1 MGIIIDCKTT
11 SKKFKE
17 LVETQKYF
25 VDKSSL
31 INVFNKALVENGG
44 NNYISI
50 TKPRRFG
57 KTFIASMLVSYYS
70 KSIDSKGLFDNL
82 KVYKEIAPLDGTKKT
97 RKTSTKK
104 VNDKQKG
111 SDKNIFNEQENFS
124 DKIFNKKNS
133 KEQED
138 STNEILDKKKY
149 IEQKDSNNET
159 FDEKERQLSL
169 KRYEEFQKKFHTLYF
184 DFSERVDSFIE
195 LDDYLD
201 FINQT
206 LKEDIEELYPD
217 SKLLNKYSK
226 NICINLARLNNEID
240 VDFVIIIDEWD
251 YILANN
257 KFSFNDQGR
266 YISFLKDLIKGKG
279 YARFVFMTG
288 ILPLAKQLKQSTL
301 NCFKEYS
308 MLKDK
313 KYYNYFGF
321 TKQEVQD
328 LCKRNS
334 TLKYEDLEKWYNG
347 YKNCKGEPIFNP
359 WSVIQ
364 ALNDNCIDNYWPQTG
379 SFNEIVNMVN
389 FKINGVEK
397 DIIELIKG
405 KDISIRLDQYSADN
419 LMKELKS
426 NKKNNINKEELYSK
440 MVTYGFLTYYDGKL
454 SIPNLE
460 LLEYYIKGL
469 RKQNDKL
476 AFLYKLIENSKKMLQ
491 LTLDKNVKAICELFK
506 EAHIK
511 KIIPGDKFDHGALKR
526 VVDMAYFYA
535 PADYDIKEEVAEG
548 AGRADFFFY
557 PKNKKNETV
566 IILELKRDETVESA
580 IEQIH
585 NGLYYFGLKEKG
597 YTGNV
602 LLVGVNCKNK
612 YREYS
617 CIIEECNSDRKV
629 IATFDYKPST
639 NKRKDTPASDD
650 SDNIK
655 KRLRKSKR
663 KQY

>member
-1 MGIIIDCKTT
+1 MGIIIDCVYV
-11 SKKFKE
+11 SKKFKYLINNE
-17 LVETQKYF
+17 FF
-25 VDKSSL
+25 VDKSSI
-31 INVFNKALVENGG
+31 INKFNKSMMQCGG
-44 NNYISI
+44 DNICI

-57 KTFIASMLVSYYS
+57 KSLIAAMLVTYYS
-70 KSIDSKGLFDNL
+70 KSIDSKEIFDNL
-82 KVYKEIAPLDGTKKT
+82 KVYKEIAPDNAMETEEA
-97 RKTSTKK
+97 SPKK
-104 VNDKQKG
+104 VN
-111 SDKNIFNEQENFS
+111 NEQNDSNENNF
-124 DKIFNKKNS
+124 
-133 KEQED
+133 
-138 STNEILDKKKY
+138 
-149 IEQKDSNNET
+149 IEQKNSDDKIS
-159 FDEKERQLSL
+159 DEKERQLSL

-266 YISFLKDLIKGKG
+266 YISFIKDLIKGKG
-279 YARFVFMTG
+279 YASFVFMTG

-476 AFLYKLIENSKKMLQ
+476 TFLYDLIENSKKTLQ
-491 LTLDKNVKAICELFK
+491 ATLDKDAKAVCELFK

-535 PADYDIKEEVAEG
+535 LNDYTIKKEVAEG
-548 AGRADFFFY
+548 AERADFFFTQGTT
-557 PKNKKNETV
+557 KM
-566 IILELKRDETVESA
+566 KR
-580 IEQIH
+580 
-585 NGLYYFGLKEKG
+585 
-597 YTGNV
+597 
-602 LLVGVNCKNK
+602 
-612 YREYS
+612 
-617 CIIEECNSDRKV
+617 
-629 IATFDYKPST
+629 
-639 NKRKDTPASDD
+639 
-650 SDNIK
+650 
-655 KRLRKSKR
+655 
-663 KQY
+663 

>member
-17 LVETQKYF
+17 LVENQKYF
-25 VDKSSL
+25 VDKSGL
-31 INVFNKALVENGG
+31 INIFNKALVENGG

-57 KTFIASMLVSYYS
+57 KSFIASMLVSYYS

-82 KVYKEIAPLDGTKKT
+82 KVYKEIAPLDDTKKT
-97 RKTSTKK
+97 KETSPPK
-104 VNDKQKG
+104 VNDEQKD
-111 SDKNIFNEQENFS
+111 SDKNIFIEQENS
-124 DKIFNKKNS
+124 RDKISNEKNF

-138 STNEILDKKKY
+138 SIKEISDKKK
-149 IEQKDSNNET
+149 
-159 FDEKERQLSL
+159 ERPLAL

-184 DFSERVDSFIE
+184 DFSEHVDSFIE
-195 LDDYLD
+195 FDDYLD

-217 SKLLNKYSK
+217 SNLLNKYSK
-226 NICINLARLNNEID
+226 NICINLERLNNEID

-251 YILANN
+251 YIIANR

-266 YISFLKDLIKGKG
+266 YFSFLKDLIKGKG
-279 YARFVFMTG
+279 YARFVYMTG
-288 ILPLAKQLKQSTL
+288 ILPLEKQLKQSTL

-328 LCKRNS
+328 LCRKNS
-334 TLKYEDLEKWYNG
+334 TLQYEDLEKWYNG

-364 ALNDNCIDNYWPQTG
+364 ALSDNCIDNYWPQTG
-379 SFNEIVNMVN
+379 SFDEIVNMVN

-397 DIIELIKG
+397 DIIELIRG
-405 KDISIRLDQYSADN
+405 KELSINLDQYSVDN
-419 LMKELKS
+419 LMKELKN
-426 NKKNNINKEELYSK
+426 NKKNNINKKELYSK

-460 LLEYYIKGL
+460 LLESFVKGL

-476 AFLYKLIENSKKMLQ
+476 SFLNDLIENSKKTLQ
-491 LTLDKNVKAICELFK
+491 ATLDKDAKAVCELFK
-506 EAHIK
+506 EAHRK
-511 KIIPGDKFDHGALKR
+511 KIIPGDKFDHGVLKR
-526 VVDMAYFYA
+526 VVDMAYFYGLN
-535 PADYDIKEEVAEG
+535 DYNIKKEVVEGAEG
-548 AGRADFFFY
+548 AKRAVFFFY
-557 PKNKKNETV
+557 PRNNKNETV
-566 IILELKRDETVESA
+566 IILELKRDETVESTT
-580 IEQIH
+580 EQIH
-585 NGLYYFGLKEKG
+585 NGHYSLDLKEKG

-602 LLVGVNCKNK
+602 LLVRVNCKKK

-617 CIIEECNSDRKV
+617 CIIEECNSDGKV
-629 IATFDYKPST
+629 IATFDYKSST
-639 NKRKDTPASDD
+639 NKRKTTPTSDN

-655 KRLRKSKR
+655 KKFK
-663 KQY
+663 KK